1 SRRRRGRP
9 DSPPVGTGR
18 ADVLSTP
25 KRGEIAVSLNRR
37 FTTGWENTGTLATVP
52 LAGGAPRE
60 ILENVSEADWGPD
73 GKTLAVVH
81 EVGGK
86 VRLEF
91 PIGKVLYETAGW
103 LRLARVSPEGGR
115 IAFHDLPVRGDNTGS
130 LAVVDLSGKKTTV
143 SERGGTGL
151 AWSLSGDEI
160 WMNTGN
166 ALRVISLSGAQRV
179 VTRVPGGFPI
189 QDIAPDGKV
198 LAT

>member
-1 SRRRRGRP
+1 
-9 DSPPVGTGR
+9 D
-18 ADVLSTP
+18 
-25 KRGEIAVSLNRR
+25 
-37 FTTGWENTGTLATVP
+37 
-52 LAGGAPRE
+52 
-60 ILENVSEADWGPD
+60 
-73 GKTLAVVH
+73 
-81 EVGGK
+81 
-86 VRLEF
+86 
-91 PIGKVLYETAGW
+91 
-103 LRLARVSPEGGR
+103 R
-115 IAFHDLPVRGDNTGS
+115 IAFIDLPVRGDNTGS

-198 LAT
+198 LATLSNIRREIEGLAPGETKPRSLSWLDWSFPTGLSTDGRLVLFEEQNRGLADVGYLVYSRKTDGSPAVRL